1 MIKKAVQIGNPIVRN
16 KSLEIKDYK
25 KAAKIAGDLID
36 SMRACNL
43 VGMAAPQIGLNLR
56 IFVSEIRKT
65 PTRSEKSSDQVRVF
79 INPKIVAKSKKQTIL
94 YEGCGSVA
102 NSALFGPVRRPQ
114 KVTVSAYDINGK
126 KFLLK
131 ADGLLAKIIQ
141 HEIDHLNGILCI
153 DKFIDTKKIMER
165 EEYIKR

>member
-16 KSLEIKDYK
+16 KSLEITDYK
-25 KAAKIAGDLID
+25 KAAKIAVDLID

-43 VGMAAPQIGLNLR
+43 VGMAAPQIGLNVR
-56 IFVSEIRKT
+56 IFVTEIRKT
-65 PTRSEKSSDQVRVF
+65 PTRLQKMSDKVRVF
-79 INPKIVAKSKKQTIL
+79 INPKIIAKSTKQTIL

-102 NSALFGPVRRPQ
+102 HASLFGPVRRPE

-126 KFLLK
+126 KFILK

-141 HEIDHLNGILCI
+141 HETDHLNGILCI
-153 DKFIDTKKIMER
+153 DKFTDTKKIMER
-165 EEYIKR
+165 EEYIKV